1 MEFNC
6 PNCARPVV
14 SRKNV
19 LCTFCG
25 ARLPKEL
32 LFTDEERMKV
42 EADLEEL
49 RQRRQPPLGPNQSD
63 PGGPDPLSSTDGSF
77 GAD

>member
-6 PNCARPVV
+6 PNCARPIV
-14 SRKNV
+14 SRKNA
-19 LCTFCG
+19 LCAFCG

-32 LFTDEERMKV
+32 LFTDDERAKV

-49 RQRRQPPLGPNQSD
+49 RKRRQPPLGPIPSE
-63 PGGPDPLSSTDGSF
+63 PGGGGPLSSTDGSF
-77 GAD
+77 GVD